1 MPGDRPE
8 VPRVLAQVALERA
21 RVLAPVVLVAVT
33 AALLL
38 SEQTNIP
45 LSWPVIAY
53 NLVIIAAMG
62 SLTAALLLR
71 RVPERF
77 AHWTLAFLW
86 WTPVASTLV
95 SLYFSQSELLV
106 LLLVLE
112 TSTAAMMLH
121 SGFLVA
127 SFVMVD
133 AVFGV
138 IVARQD
144 SRNALLYVVVLATTQ
159 LFAVL
164 LHALMRQSLVRAETH
179 RFAEAQT
186 ARELAHQLEELKHSE
201 DERAKLRDQLF
212 HVQRMEAVGTLAAGL
227 AHDMNN
233 VLAAITT
240 FTELSLRETQN
251 PQARDDLRQV
261 LREAG
266 RGAELTR
273 GLLAFARR
281 GQYRKQ
287 TLEIEGVI
295 ADVVPLLA
303 RTLPKSIEI
312 RTELALPNAC
322 IEGDATLLGQALV
335 NLGLNAADAMN
346 GAGTLRI
353 GGDLV
358 ELDRSA
364 AEAMCVAPGRYTRL
378 WVIDTGSGMDQ
389 STRDRVFE
397 PFFTTKPIGKG
408 TGLGL
413 AVVWGAVQGHR
424 GAITVDS
431 APGQG
436 TTFWIYLPVTANV
449 PTAKAIAKGSGE
461 FDRRGTVLVVDDE
474 VGVRTALAR
483 LLVEMGFAVIEA
495 ANGEEALA
503 RHAEAEHD
511 IELVIL
517 DMGMPVMDG
526 GECFRRLRERSSVP
540 VLIATGYAVEK
551 DAQSLVAA
559 GAALLE
565 KPFTGEALG
574 REIERLL
581 GISARVTA

>member
-1 MPGDRPE
+1 MPGERPE
-8 VPRVLAQVALERA
+8 LSRVLAQVALERA
-21 RVLAPVVLVAVT
+21 RVLSPVVLVAIL
-33 AALLL
+33 ASLLL
-38 SEQTNIP
+38 SETTNIP
-45 LSWPVIAY
+45 LSWPVVAV
-53 NLVIIAAMG
+53 NLVMIAAMG
-62 SLTAALLLR
+62 ALTIALLRR

-86 WTPVASTLV
+86 WTPVTNTLV

-121 SGFLVA
+121 SGLVIASFLV
-127 SFVMVD
+127 VD
-133 AVFGV
+133 VVFAAT
-138 IVARQD
+138 VAGHD
-144 SRNALLYVVVLATTQ
+144 SHNALIYIIILATTQ

-179 RFAEAQT
+179 RLAEAAT
-186 ARELAHQLEELKHSE
+186 ARELAHQLEELKRSE

-240 FTELSLRETQN
+240 FTELSLRETSH
-251 PQARDDLRQV
+251 PQAREDLGQV
-261 LREAG
+261 LREAD

-287 TLEIEGVI
+287 TLEIESVI
-295 ADVVPLLA
+295 SDVLPLLA

-312 RTELALPNAC
+312 RTELALPKAC
-322 IEGDATLLGQALV
+322 IEGDPTLLGQALV

-358 ELDRSA
+358 ELDASA
-364 AEAMCVAPGRYTRL
+364 AEAMCVEPGRYTRL
-378 WVIDTGSGMDQ
+378 WVVDTGGGMDE
-389 STRDRVFE
+389 STRSRVFE

-424 GAITVDS
+424 GAIPVDS
-431 APGQG
+431 APGKG
-436 TTFWIYLPVTANV
+436 TTFWIYLPVTAKE
-449 PTAKAIAKGSGE
+449 PIAKPVAKGSGE
-461 FDRRGTVLVVDDE
+461 FVRRGTVLVVDDE
-474 VGVRTALAR
+474 VAVRTALSR
-483 LLVEMGFAVIEA
+483 SLTGMGFAVVEA

-503 RHAEAEHD
+503 RYAESERE

-526 GECFRRLRERSSVP
+526 GECFRRLRQRSNVP
-540 VLIATGYAVEK
+540 VLIVTGYAVEK

-565 KPFTGEALG
+565 KPFSNEALG
-574 REIERLL
+574 REIQRVL
-581 GISARVTA
+581 GVSRVTA